1 MAQIPPPFAQKRGL
15 NGEYTLITTI
25 WYRQLIDNLEVL
37 RKQQILWAKDQ
48 EQAIQLRLQVREQE
62 QEIEAL
68 KHYRDLIRDPDSVR
82 LSTEEFLDLTTDSAR
97 LLEIYKT
104 RVFACEKESQTD
116 SGSFSE
122 EVVEHLEEL
131 KRCTNKLESVI
142 KKSPPRLEVKPFVL
156 EVGQTN
162 AAFEDSD

>member
-1 MAQIPPPFAQKRGL
+1 M
-15 NGEYTLITTI
+15 TTS
-25 WYRQLIDNLEVL
+25 WHDEAVQQLEIFFK
-37 RKQQILWAKDQ
+37 KQALWIKDQ
-48 EQAIQLRLQVREQE
+48 EQVTQLRQQVHDLEKEVAQLRE
-62 QEIEAL
+62 
-68 KHYRDLIRDPDSVR
+68 YRDLIRDPDSVR

-156 EVGQTN
+156 EEGQIN